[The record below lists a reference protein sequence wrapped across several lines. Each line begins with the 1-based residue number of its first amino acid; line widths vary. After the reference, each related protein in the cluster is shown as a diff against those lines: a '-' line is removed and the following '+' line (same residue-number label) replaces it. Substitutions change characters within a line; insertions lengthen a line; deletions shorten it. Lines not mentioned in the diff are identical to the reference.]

1 MNRGALLA
9 VTLVCGAATAEP
21 RLAVTHEPP
30 PKHLRMRPAKVAQTG
45 AAPARASTPTPTPAA
60 PPPLRIDTA
69 PEQTAALRDLSH
81 RVSFEIDVGYQ
92 VESANPSGRG
102 SLGSRPPIV
111 DQDYA
116 KLRSYGFSEVFG
128 STRGVG
134 LASLSTYFAA
144 RFQAARRLDYSPAP
158 GQTVAVPPPIA
169 TWFERSGA
177 DIRYGW
183 GELKDFLPRRWGLS
197 KVRFRAGGQH
207 VYGPWIIHL
216 DGALA
221 AYEGRIVTTSGY
233 LGYRHS
239 DYTRDQSN
247 QRPSV
252 AGASLRIDLRGL
264 AKPVPLAIQGEVL
277 RLGES
282 RVSVDLHQPVSESAL
297 LQGDWRPRQ
306 DVAVIAQV
314 RTLDR
319 RLASQ
324 RLEVRARYKQVTNL
338 VFDIT
343 HRSQDDWVWDPA
355 FIVPDDD
362 ATKAKRYLDL
372 GPNVPQLIGSA
383 RAGTLIAENVDLLI
397 RGAFATEGKK
407 KLADGTGRTVLS
419 SFAAPYYEIGG
430 ALEVRLRRT
439 IALGASLL
447 SRNTNHP
454 APDGMMPTFDQKNV
468 AQPLPPNETRGE
480 EGFTELGGTLK
491 MSLGAR
497 KFSSLVEFYG
507 RRTRY
512 AELYTDPTLKIP
524 TSDLRFGGRFTLD
537 AWVGERVRISAAYDV
552 SSALEFTPE
561 INGYRSL
568 RLMLTGIY

>member
-1 MNRGALLA
+1 MTRLA
-9 VTLVCGAATAEP
+9 VLALVVSGGVAFADP

-30 PKHLRMRPAKVAQTG
+30 PRHLRMRAATVAQTAP
-45 AAPARASTPTPTPAA
+45 AAPAHTSTPMPAA
-60 PPPLRIDTA
+60 PPPLRIDDA
-69 PEQTAALRDLSH
+69 PEETAALRDLS
-81 RVSFEIDVGYQ
+81 RKVSFEIDVGYQ
-92 VESANPSGRG
+92 VEAANPSGRG
-102 SLGSRPPIV
+102 SLGARPPIV

-116 KLRSYGFSEVFG
+116 KIRSYGFSEIFA
-128 STRGVG
+128 STRGLG

-144 RFQAARRLDYSPAP
+144 RFQAARRLDYSPAL
-158 GQTVAVPPPIA
+158 GQTIAVPPPIA
-169 TWFERSGA
+169 TWFERSGVE
-177 DIRYGW
+177 IRYGW
-183 GELKDFLPRRWGLS
+183 AELKDFLPKRWGLS

-221 AYEGRIVTTSGY
+221 AYEGRILTASGY
-233 LGYRHS
+233 AGYRHS

-264 AKPVPLAIQGEVL
+264 AKPVPLAIQGEFL
-277 RLGES
+277 RMGES
-282 RVSVDLHQPVSESAL
+282 RVSVDLHQPVSRSGL
-297 LQGDWRPRQ
+297 IQGDWRPRQ
-306 DVAVIAQV
+306 DVAMIASV
-314 RTLDR
+314 RTLDG

-324 RLEVRARYKQVTNL
+324 RLELRARYKQVTNL

-355 FIVPDDD
+355 FIVPDED
-362 ATKAKRYLDL
+362 ATRAKRYLDL
-372 GPNVPQLIGSA
+372 GPTVPQFIGSA

-407 KLADGTGRTVLS
+407 TLEDGTGREVLS

-447 SRNTNHP
+447 SRQTNHP
-454 APDGMMPTFDQKNV
+454 LPLAQFPVFDQRNTP
-468 AQPLPPNETRGE
+468 QPLPANEYRGE

-512 AELYTDPTLKIP
+512 AGIYIDPTLAIP
-524 TSDLRFGGRFTLD
+524 SSDLRFGGRFTLD

-552 SSALEFTPE
+552 SSALEFAPE

>member
-1 MNRGALLA
+1 MNRLA
-9 VTLVCGAATAEP
+9 VIALALACGVVGAEP

-30 PKHLRMRPAKVAQTG
+30 PKHLRMRAPKVAQTS
-45 AAPARASTPTPTPAA
+45 AAPARTSTPTPMPAA
-60 PPPLRIDTA
+60 PPPLRIDDA
-69 PEQTAALRDLSH
+69 PEQTAALRDLS
-81 RVSFEIDVGYQ
+81 RTVSFEIDLGYQ

-116 KLRSYGFSEVFG
+116 KLRSYGFAEVFG

-134 LASLSTYFAA
+134 LASLSSYFAA
-144 RFQAARRLDYSPAP
+144 RLQAARQLEYSPEP
-158 GQTVAVPPPIA
+158 GRTVDVPPPIA

-183 GELKDFLPRRWGLS
+183 VELKDFLPKRWGLS
-197 KVRFRAGGQH
+197 KLRVRGGGQH
-207 VYGPWIIHL
+207 VYGPWIVHL
-216 DGALA
+216 DGGLV
-221 AYEGRIVTTSGY
+221 AYEGRIVTASAY

-239 DYTRDQSN
+239 DYTRDVTD
-247 QRPSV
+247 QRPGV
-252 AGASLRIDLRGL
+252 GGASLRVDLRGL
-264 AKPVPLAIQGEVL
+264 ATPVPLAIQGEVL
-277 RLGES
+277 HMGASHVGTPGYQRIA
-282 RVSVDLHQPVSESAL
+282 ESAL
-297 LQGDWRPRQ
+297 VQADWRPRR
-306 DVAVIAQV
+306 DVAVIGQL

-319 RLASQ
+319 RAASQ
-324 RLEVRARYKQVTNL
+324 RVELRARYKQVTNIVL
-338 VFDIT
+338 ELT
-343 HRSQDDWVWDPA
+343 NRSQDDWLWDPS
-355 FIVPDDD
+355 FVVPDEDT
-362 ATKAKRYLDL
+362 AKARRYLDL
-372 GPNVPQLIGSA
+372 GPVVPQITGSA

-407 KLADGTGRTVLS
+407 PLEDGTNRVVRS
-419 SFAAPYYEIGG
+419 SFAAPFAEIGG

-447 SRNTNHP
+447 SRQTTHP
-454 APDGMMPTFDQKNV
+454 LPKTQFPVFDQKNV
-468 AQPLPPNETRGE
+468 PEALPPGENRGE

-512 AELYTDPTLKIP
+512 AVLYQDPTLPIP
-524 TSDLRFGGRFTLD
+524 SSDLRFGGRFTLD